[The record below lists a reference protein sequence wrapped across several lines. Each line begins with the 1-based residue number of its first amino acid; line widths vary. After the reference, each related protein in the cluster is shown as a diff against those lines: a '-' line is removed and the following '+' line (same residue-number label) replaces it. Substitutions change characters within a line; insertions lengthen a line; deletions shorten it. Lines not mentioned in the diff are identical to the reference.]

1 MIRVVGVSKT
11 YHPARRQPVHAVR
24 DVSIDVRPGEV
35 TGLLGP
41 NGAGKTTLI
50 RMMTSYLTPSSGAI
64 SVCGHDSVED
74 AGAARRHI
82 GYLPESAPL
91 YPEMRV
97 EDYLSYRAQVFGVAR
112 AARASAVGAAVER
125 CALVEMRRRRI
136 GQLSKGYRQ
145 RVGLAAAILHDPD
158 VLILDEPTSGLDPTQ
173 IREMRS
179 LIRDLAG
186 GASGDASGSS
196 GGRSRVVLLSSHILP
211 EVEHTC
217 DRVVIVARGQ
227 VRADA
232 TPRGLLEQRQD
243 DAHYDVEVVAL
254 QASASGERFDA
265 GAIERAALAATARV
279 DGVREARVVAR
290 VDDGV
295 RLTIEPTPGAGDLRE
310 ALSRAVRSCVEPSL
324 LVRELSVRRA
334 SLEAVFMRAVES
346 SGDDAREARDG
357 SRAEAGATR

>member
-11 YHPARRQPVHAVR
+11 YHPARREPVHAVR

-35 TGLLGP
+35 TGVLGP

-112 AARASAVGAAVER
+112 GARASAVGAAVER

-186 GASGDASGSS
+186 GTSGRA
-196 GGRSRVVLLSSHILP
+196 RVVLLSSHILP

-243 DAHYDVEVVAL
+243 DSHYDVEVVAL

-265 GAIERAALAATARV
+265 SGIERAVLAATARV

-290 VDDGV
+290 VGDGV
-295 RLTIEPTPGAGDLRE
+295 RLTIEPMPGAGDLRE
-310 ALSRAVRSCVEPSL
+310 ALSRALRSCVEPAL

-334 SLEAVFMRAVES
+334 TLEAVFMRSVES
-346 SGDDAREARDG
+346 SGDDAREAREG
-357 SRAEAGATR
+357 SRAEAGASR